1 MRKIAKKVLA
11 VTVTT
16 AAMALATAASAA
28 YPDKPIT
35 MVIPYA
41 TGGSTDVIG
50 RLIAEAMTRDL
61 GQQVI
66 VENAGGAGGTIGTAK
81 VARAAPDGYTVLLHN
96 MGIATAPALYPKLT
110 FDANKD
116 LVPISLA
123 GDVPMILVGNK
134 NFAPAT
140 VAEVIKQMKAK
151 PGEVR
156 FAHAGVGATSHLCA
170 MLFSQ
175 TTNTTVTMVPYRGT
189 GPALQDV
196 IAGNVDLICDQ
207 PVATGPH
214 VAAGALKAY
223 AMATK
228 ARVPQLPNVPTFA
241 ESGLPGF
248 ELAVW
253 HGVYAPKGTPAAV
266 ITRLNTALRNALADA
281 NVAKRFQEMG
291 VVPPQGDR
299 LKPEALGAQTAAEIK
314 KWDPVIK
321 AAGAKAE

>member
-1 MRKIAKKVLA
+1 MRQIAKKVLA

-16 AAMALATAASAA
+16 AAMTLATAASAA

-81 VARAAPDGYTVLLHN
+81 VVRAAPDGYTVLLHN

-266 ITRLNTALRNALADA
+266 VTRLNTALRNALADA

-291 VVPPQGDR
+291 VVAPQGDR
-299 LKPEALGAQTAAEIK
+299 LKPQALGVQTASEIK
-314 KWDPVIK
+314 KWDPVIR

>member
-1 MRKIAKKVLA
+1 MRKSAKKVLA
-11 VTVTT
+11 VTVT
-16 AAMALATAASAA
+16 AASMAVATAASAA
-28 YPDKPIT
+28 YPDKPVT

-81 VARAAPDGYTVLLHN
+81 VVRAPADGYTVLLHN
-96 MGIATAPALYPKLT
+96 MGIATAPALYPKLS
-110 FDANKD
+110 FDATKD
-116 LVPISLA
+116 LTPISLA

-134 NFAPAT
+134 DFAPAT

-214 VAAGALKAY
+214 VASGALKAY

-228 ARVPQLPNVPTFA
+228 ARVSQLPNVPTFA
-241 ESGLPGF
+241 EGGLASPRSPS
-248 ELAVW
+248 AM
-253 HGVYAPKGTPAAV
+253 
-266 ITRLNTALRNALADA
+266 TRL
-281 NVAKRFQEMG
+281 
-291 VVPPQGDR
+291 
-299 LKPEALGAQTAAEIK
+299 GASCRTSA
-314 KWDPVIK
+314 PS
-321 AAGAKAE
+321 GR

>member
-1 MRKIAKKVLA
+1 MRQMVKKVLGA
-11 VTVTT
+11 ALAAASMTT
-16 AAMALATAASAA
+16 ATAALAA
-28 YPDKPIT
+28 YPDKPVT

-66 VENAGGAGGTIGTAK
+66 VENAGGAGGTIGTGK
-81 VARAAPDGYTVLLHN
+81 VARAAADGYTILLHN

-116 LVPISLA
+116 LAPIGLA
-123 GDVPMILVGNK
+123 GDVPMILVRNK
-134 NFAPAT
+134 DFAPAT
-140 VAEVIKQMKAK
+140 VADMIRHMKAK

-170 MLFSQ
+170 MLFTQ
-175 TTNTTVTMVPYRGT
+175 TTKTTVTMVPYRGT

-214 VAAGALKAY
+214 VASGALKAY

-228 ARVPQLPNVPTFA
+228 ARVPQLPDVPTFA

-266 ITRLNTALRNALADA
+266 LTRLNTALRHALADP
-281 NVAKRFQEMG
+281 NVVKRYQEMG
-291 VVPPQGDR
+291 VVAPQADR
-299 LKPEALGAQTAAEIK
+299 LKPQVLGAQTSAEIK

>member
-16 AAMALATAASAA
+16 VSMAVATAASAA

-81 VARAAPDGYTVLLHN
+81 VVRAAPDGYTVLLHN

-266 ITRLNTALRNALADA
+266 VTRLNTALRNALADA

-291 VVPPQGDR
+291 VVAPQGDR
-299 LKPEALGAQTAAEIK
+299 LKPQALGAQTATEIK

>member
-1 MRKIAKKVLA
+1 MRQIAKKVLA
-11 VTVTT
+11 VTVMT

-81 VARAAPDGYTVLLHN
+81 VVRAAPDGYTVLLHN

-116 LVPISLA
+116 LTPISLA

-214 VAAGALKAY
+214 VAAGTLKAY

-266 ITRLNTALRNALADA
+266 VTRLNTALRNALADA

-299 LKPEALGAQTAAEIK
+299 LKPEALGVQTASEIK

>member
-140 VAEVIKQMKAK
+140 VAEVIRQMKAK

-175 TTNTTVTMVPYRGT
+175 TTDTTVTMVPYRGT

-214 VAAGALKAY
+214 VAAGALKPY

-248 ELAVW
+248 QLAVW

-266 ITRLNTALRNALADA
+266 VTRLNTALRHALADP
-281 NVAKRFQEMG
+281 NVVKRFQEMG
-291 VVPPQGDR
+291 VVAPQGDR
-299 LKPEALGAQTAAEIK
+299 LKPQALGLQTAAEIK

>member
-11 VTVTT
+11 VTVT
-16 AAMALATAASAA
+16 AASMAVATAASAA
-28 YPDKPIT
+28 YPDKPVT

-81 VARAAPDGYTVLLHN
+81 VVRAPADGYTVLLHN
-96 MGIATAPALYPKLT
+96 MGIATAPALYPKLS
-110 FDANKD
+110 FDATKD
-116 LVPISLA
+116 LTPISLA

-134 NFAPAT
+134 DFAPAT

-214 VAAGALKAY
+214 VASGALKAY

-228 ARVPQLPNVPTFA
+228 ARVSQLPNVPTFA
-241 ESGLPGF
+241 EGGLPGF

-266 ITRLNTALRNALADA
+266 VTRLNTALRHALADP
-281 NVAKRFQEMG
+281 NVVKRFQEMG
-291 VVPPQGDR
+291 VVVPQGDR
-299 LKPEALGAQTAAEIK
+299 LKPQALGAQTASEIK

>member
-11 VTVTT
+11 VTVT
-16 AAMALATAASAA
+16 AASMAVATAASAA
-28 YPDKPIT
+28 YPDKPVT

-66 VENAGGAGGTIGTAK
+66 VENACGAGGTIGTAK
-81 VARAAPDGYTVLLHN
+81 VVRAPADGYTVLLHN
-96 MGIATAPALYPKLT
+96 MGIATAPALYPKLS
-110 FDANKD
+110 FDATKD
-116 LVPISLA
+116 LTPISLA

-134 NFAPAT
+134 DFAPAT

-214 VAAGALKAY
+214 VASGALKAY

-228 ARVPQLPNVPTFA
+228 ARVSQLPNVPTFA
-241 ESGLPGF
+241 EGGLPGF

-266 ITRLNTALRNALADA
+266 VTRLNTALRHALADP
-281 NVAKRFQEMG
+281 NVVKRFQEMG
-291 VVPPQGDR
+291 VVVPQGDR
-299 LKPEALGAQTAAEIK
+299 LKPQALGAQTASEIK

>member
-1 MRKIAKKVLA
+1 MRQMVKKVLG
-11 VTVTT
+11 
-16 AAMALATAASAA
+16 AAMAAASLTTATAALAA
-28 YPDKPIT
+28 YPDKPVT

-66 VENAGGAGGTIGTAK
+66 VENAGGAGGTIGTGK
-81 VARAAPDGYTVLLHN
+81 VARAAADGYTILLHN

-110 FDANKD
+110 FDATKD
-116 LVPISLA
+116 LAPIGLA
-123 GDVPMILVGNK
+123 GDVPMILVRNK
-134 NFAPAT
+134 DFAPAT
-140 VAEVIKQMKAK
+140 VADLIKQMKAK

-170 MLFSQ
+170 MLFTQ
-175 TTNTTVTMVPYRGT
+175 TTKTTVTMVPYRGT

-214 VAAGALKAY
+214 VASGMLKAY

-228 ARVPQLPNVPTFA
+228 ARVPQLPDVPTFA

-266 ITRLNTALRNALADA
+266 LTRLNTALRHALADP
-281 NVAKRFQEMG
+281 NVVKRYQEMG
-291 VVPPQGDR
+291 VVAPQGDR
-299 LKPEALGAQTAAEIK
+299 LKPQVLGTHTAAEIK

>member
-1 MRKIAKKVLA
+1 MRQIAKKVLA

-16 AAMALATAASAA
+16 VAMAVATAASAA

-81 VARAAPDGYTVLLHN
+81 VARAPADGYTILLHN

-134 NFAPAT
+134 DFAPAT

-214 VAAGALKAY
+214 VASGALKAY

-228 ARVPQLPNVPTFA
+228 ARVSQLPNVPTFA
-241 ESGLPGF
+241 EGGLPGF

-266 ITRLNTALRNALADA
+266 VTRLNLALRHALADA
-281 NVAKRFQEMG
+281 NVVKRFQEMG
-291 VVPPQGDR
+291 VVAPQGDR
-299 LKPEALGAQTAAEIK
+299 LQPQALGVRTAAEIK

>member
-1 MRKIAKKVLA
+1 MRKIAKKVLT

-16 AAMALATAASAA
+16 VSMALAMAASAA

-81 VARAAPDGYTVLLHN
+81 VVRAAPDGYTVLLHN

-110 FDANKD
+110 FDATKD
-116 LVPISLA
+116 LTPISLA

-134 NFAPAT
+134 DFAPAT

-156 FAHAGVGATSHLCA
+156 VAHAGVGATSHLCA

-214 VAAGALKAY
+214 VASGALKAY

-228 ARVPQLPNVPTFA
+228 ARVSQLPNVPTFA

-253 HGVYAPKGTPAAV
+253 HGVYAPKGTPAAIV
-266 ITRLNTALRNALADA
+266 TRLNTALRHALVDP
-281 NVAKRFQEMG
+281 NVVKRFQEMG

-299 LKPEALGAQTAAEIK
+299 LKPQALGTQTAAEIK

>member
-11 VTVTT
+11 VTVT
-16 AAMALATAASAA
+16 AVSMAVATAASAA

-81 VARAAPDGYTVLLHN
+81 VVRAAPDGYTVLLHN
-96 MGIATAPALYPKLT
+96 MGIATAPALYPKLS
-110 FDANKD
+110 FDATKD
-116 LVPISLA
+116 LTPISLA

-134 NFAPAT
+134 DFAPAT

-214 VAAGALKAY
+214 VASGALKAY

-228 ARVPQLPNVPTFA
+228 ARVSQLPNVPTFA
-241 ESGLPGF
+241 EGGLPGF

-266 ITRLNTALRNALADA
+266 VTRLNTALRHALADP
-281 NVAKRFQEMG
+281 NVVKRFQEMG
-291 VVPPQGDR
+291 VVVPQGDR
-299 LKPEALGAQTAAEIK
+299 LKPQALGVQTASEIK

>member
-11 VTVTT
+11 VTVT
-16 AAMALATAASAA
+16 AVSMAVATAASAA

-81 VARAAPDGYTVLLHN
+81 VVRAAPDGYTVLLHN
-96 MGIATAPALYPKLT
+96 MGIATAPALYPKLS
-110 FDANKD
+110 FDATKD
-116 LVPISLA
+116 LTPISLA

-134 NFAPAT
+134 DFAPAT

-214 VAAGALKAY
+214 VASGALKAY

-228 ARVPQLPNVPTFA
+228 ARVSQLPNVPTFA
-241 ESGLPGF
+241 EGGLPGF

-266 ITRLNTALRNALADA
+266 VTRLNTALRHALADP
-281 NVAKRFQEMG
+281 NVVKRFQEMG
-291 VVPPQGDR
+291 VVAPQGDR
-299 LKPEALGAQTAAEIK
+299 LKPQALGVQTASEIK